1 MVKRSTNF
9 DYSNNIED
17 ELRQL
22 NRTIRYQ
29 EMKIYLNKHVAL
41 FEIGK
46 AKSGISQL
54 NGCGINKLPDT

>member
-1 MVKRSTNF
+1 MFERSTNF
-9 DYSNNIED
+9 YYSSNIED
-17 ELRQL
+17 KLRQL

-29 EMKIYLNKHVAL
+29 EMKINLDKHVAL